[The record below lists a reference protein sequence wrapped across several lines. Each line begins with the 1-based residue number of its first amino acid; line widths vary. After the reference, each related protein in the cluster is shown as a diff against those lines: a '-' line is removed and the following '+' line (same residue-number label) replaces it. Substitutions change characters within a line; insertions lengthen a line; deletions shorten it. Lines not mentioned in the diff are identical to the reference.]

1 MGEIRLGTSGWS
13 YKEWI
18 GPFYRETDKS
28 MLMAY
33 QRVFN
38 TVEIDSTFY
47 QNPTKGMVFGWLRY
61 TKPDFI
67 YSAKLPQLI
76 THKKKLDLAQGVEA
90 DLNKFLE
97 LMEPLQFN
105 GKLACL
111 LAQLPPGLKYNVPL
125 LESFLRLFPTQF
137 RLAVEFRNLSWMN
150 PQTFKLLE
158 KYNVAYT
165 AVDEPLLPPDMDV
178 TTDFA
183 YIRWHG
189 KGDQP
194 WFDYHYKKDELKPW
208 APKVK
213 QAAQKVKKV
222 FGYFNN
228 HYHAYAVKNALEMAE
243 MLEVINAEQK
253 AVKETVTKYFEAK
266 SKETETKPS
275 MELTAFM
282 PEKIAKMKLED
293 LLHVFM
299 DDNRI
304 NRAKTIKNDEVVIE
318 KASEEDLKARVR
330 EYHIS
335 IDVPSKLI
343 LHDCPDW
350 SRSAPARQ
358 LCKHM
363 GKVMMIAPESVA
375 VSILRKI
382 AAERDEWQFKQYVA

>member
-1 MGEIRLGTSGWS
+1 
-13 YKEWI
+13 
-18 GPFYRETDKS
+18 
-28 MLMAY
+28 
-33 QRVFN
+33 
-38 TVEIDSTFY
+38 
-47 QNPTKGMVFGWLRY
+47 
-61 TKPDFI
+61 
-67 YSAKLPQLI
+67 
-76 THKKKLDLAQGVEA
+76 
-90 DLNKFLE
+90 
-97 LMEPLQFN
+97 
-105 GKLACL
+105 
-111 LAQLPPGLKYNVPL
+111 
-125 LESFLRLFPTQF
+125 
-137 RLAVEFRNLSWMN
+137 
-150 PQTFKLLE
+150 
-158 KYNVAYT
+158 
-165 AVDEPLLPPDMDV
+165 
-178 TTDFA
+178 
-183 YIRWHG
+183 
-189 KGDQP
+189 
-194 WFDYHYKKDELKPW
+194 
-208 APKVK
+208 
-213 QAAQKVKKV
+213 
-222 FGYFNN
+222 
-228 HYHAYAVKNALEMAE
+228 
-243 MLEVINAEQK
+243 
-253 AVKETVTKYFEAK
+253 VKETVTKYFEAK